1 VACLSQWV
9 EGDLLLTSDRVVFKA
24 RKGRMLWTFTLPH
37 VHTLD
42 MREIGGSAF
51 SAGLTRAYMVQVR
64 GPNGKQRQR
73 IDTSATFMAN

>member
-1 VACLSQWV
+1 
-9 EGDLLLTSDRVVFKA
+9 
-24 RKGRMLWTFTLPH
+24 MLWTFTLPH